1 MPSGVY
7 KRTAKMRENIKK
19 SHSHYWKGKTGK
31 INPNWKG
38 SEAKYTA
45 KHMWII
51 AIKGKPS
58 KCEHCGTEN
67 AKKFEW
73 ANIDHKYSRNP
84 DDYIRLCHR
93 CHAKYDKTLKV
104 DSVRKEKC

>member
-1 MPSGVY
+1 MLGV
-7 KRTAKMRENIKK
+7 KGEK
-19 SHSHYWKGKTGK
+19 SKLWKGMQAGYSAKHTW
-31 INPNWKG
+31 IESIKG
-38 SEAKYTA
+38 S
-45 KHMWII
+45 
-51 AIKGKPS
+51 PS
-58 KCEHCGTEN
+58 KCEHCGTEDS
-67 AKKFEW
+67 KKFEW